1 MNKTF
6 FQCKNCIVVV
16 KCLECGSGRGSGST
30 RSNTTGAVSK
40 SRSEEGQMTSKIRTE
55 KGKCYH
61 DIADTFNMSDEWM
74 YFNVGYRN
82 GNKKENLHA
91 KCFDCKKVLLWYNAK
106 QRK

>member
-6 FQCKNCIVVV
+6 FQCRNCIVVV
-16 KCLECGSGRGSGST
+16 KCLECGSGPSGSGSR
-30 RSNTTGAVSK
+30 RSKSGGAAASK
-40 SRSEEGQMTSKIRTE
+40 SRSDEGQMTSKITTE

-61 DIADTFNMSDEWM
+61 DIQDTFNMSDEWM

-91 KCFDCKKVLLWYNAK
+91 TCFECKKVLLWDAK
-106 QRK
+106 RK